1 MLRTIKIHAIR
12 NMALVFAAMAISAVQ
27 ASAAPTG
34 HFERTLKVSGQVD
47 MEITTGSGNVNVH
60 AGSNDTVQI
69 TAKIHASNNGSS
81 WLFGS
86 GDVEERIRKIE
97 QNPPVRQQGNMIVV
111 GRVEDRELLRNIS
124 IDYDVAV
131 PAQTKLLSQT
141 GSGDQTINGL
151 QQALTAKTGSGNIT
165 LESIGADAHV
175 HSGSGDLKINNL
187 KGTLYAETGSGN
199 IRAYGVAGEIDAH
212 TGSGDVEMHQ
222 VAAGDIKV
230 GTGSGNV
237 KLQGVKGGLRAQT
250 GSGDIQAEGEATRDW
265 RLGAG
270 SGNITLKLPTQ
281 ASFDLDARTSSGRLK
296 VSHPVTYEGGI
307 SKNHIHGKVNNGGVA
322 LDLHTGSGDI
332 YIE

>member
-1 MLRTIKIHAIR
+1 MVGTIKINAIR

-27 ASAAPTG
+27 ASAVPTG

-47 MEITTGSGNVNVH
+47 MEINSGAGNVNVH
-60 AGSNDTVQI
+60 IGSNDTVQI
-69 TAKIHASNNGSS
+69 TAKIHGNNNGTS

-124 IDYDVAV
+124 IDYDIAV

-141 GSGDQTINGL
+141 GSGDQTITGV
-151 QQALTAKTGSGNIT
+151 QQVLTARTGSGNIT
-165 LESIGADAHV
+165 LENIGADAHMR
-175 HSGSGDLKINNL
+175 SGSGDLKINNV
-187 KGTLYAETGSGN
+187 KGTLSAETGSGN

-222 VAAGDIKV
+222 VAAGDVKV
-230 GTGSGNV
+230 DTNSGNV
-237 KLQGVKGGLRAQT
+237 KLQGVKGGLRART

-265 RLGAG
+265 RLGAS

-281 ASFDLDARTSSGRLK
+281 ASFDFDARTSSGTLK
-296 VSHPVTYEGGI
+296 VNHPVTYQGGI

>member
-1 MLRTIKIHAIR
+1 MKSKTIR
-12 NMALVFAAMAISAVQ
+12 NVALVFAAFAISAIQ
-27 ASAAPTG
+27 AVAAPTG

-47 MEITTGSGNVNVH
+47 MEITSGSGNVTVH
-60 AGSNDTVQI
+60 IGSNDTVQI
-69 TAKIHASNNGSS
+69 SAKIHGSNNGTS

-86 GDVEERIRKIE
+86 GDVEEKIRKIE
-97 QNPPVRQQGNMIVV
+97 QDPPVRQQGNMIVV

-124 IDYDVAV
+124 IDYDVTV

-141 GSGDQTINGL
+141 GSGDQTITGL
-151 QQALTAKTGSGNIT
+151 QQSLTAKTGSGNIT
-165 LESIGADAHV
+165 LDNIGAETRV
-175 HSGSGDLKINNL
+175 HSGSGDLKINNV
-187 KGTLYAETGSGN
+187 KGNLFADTGSGN

-270 SGNITLKLPTQ
+270 SGNITLKLPGQ
-281 ASFDLDARTSSGRLK
+281 ASFDLDARTSSGTLK
-296 VSHPVTYEGGI
+296 VSHPVSYEGGI
-307 SKNHIHGKVNNGGVA
+307 TKNHIHGKVNNGGVA

>member
-1 MLRTIKIHAIR
+1 MKASVIR
-12 NMALVFAAMAISAVQ
+12 NIGLVFAAVAISAVQ
-27 ASAAPTG
+27 AFAAPTG

-47 MEITTGSGNVNVH
+47 LELMSGSGNINVH
-60 AGSNDTVQI
+60 IGGNDTVQI
-69 TAKIHASNNGSS
+69 SAKIHGSNNGVS

-86 GDVEERIRKIE
+86 GGVEENIRKIE
-97 QNPPVRQQGNMIVV
+97 QNPPIQHQGNMIVV
-111 GRVEDRELLRNIS
+111 GRLEDRDLVRNIS
-124 IDYDVAV
+124 IDYDVTV
-131 PAQTKLLSQT
+131 SAQTKLTSHT
-141 GSGDQTINGL
+141 GSGDQTITGV
-151 QQALTAKTGSGNIT
+151 QQSLTAKTGSGNIT
-165 LESIGADAHV
+165 LENIGSDARV
-175 HSGSGDLKINNL
+175 HSGSGDLKINNV
-187 KGTLYAETGSGN
+187 KGVLFADTGSGN

-237 KLQGVKGGLRAQT
+237 KLDGVKGGLRAQT
-250 GSGDIQAEGEATRDW
+250 GSGDIHAEGEATRDW

-270 SGNITLKLPTQ
+270 SGNITLKLPSQ
-281 ASFDLDARTSSGRLK
+281 ASFDLDARTSSGTLK
-296 VSHPVTYEGGI
+296 VSHPVTYQGGI

>member
-1 MLRTIKIHAIR
+1 MNLKVMR
-12 NMALVFAAMAISAVQ
+12 NAALVFAAIAVSAVQ
-27 ASAAPTG
+27 AVAAPTG

-47 MEITTGSGNVNVH
+47 MEITSGSGNVNVH
-60 AGSNDTVQI
+60 IGSNDTVQI
-69 TAKIHASNNGSS
+69 SAKIHGSNNGTS

-86 GDVEERIRKIE
+86 GDVEEKIRKIE

-124 IDYDVAV
+124 IDYDVTV

-141 GSGDQTINGL
+141 GSGDQTITGL
-151 QQALTAKTGSGNIT
+151 QQSLTAKTGSGNIT
-165 LESIGADAHV
+165 LDNIGAETRV
-175 HSGSGDLKINNL
+175 HSGSGDLKIDNVKGNL
-187 KGTLYAETGSGN
+187 FADTGSGN

-270 SGNITLKLPTQ
+270 SGNITLKLPGQ
-281 ASFDLDARTSSGRLK
+281 ASFDLDARTSSGTLK
-296 VSHPVTYEGGI
+296 VSHPVSYEGGI

-322 LDLHTGSGDI
+322 LELHTGSGDI

>member
-1 MLRTIKIHAIR
+1 MKLKAIG
-12 NMALVFAAMAISAVQ
+12 NIAVVLAAVAISAVQ

-47 MEITTGSGNVNVH
+47 MELNSGSGNINIH
-60 AGSNDTVQI
+60 TGSNDTVQI
-69 TAKIHASNNGSS
+69 SAKIHGSNNGTS

-86 GDVEERIRKIE
+86 GDLEEKIRKIE
-97 QNPPVRQQGNMIVV
+97 QNPPIRQQGNMIVV

-124 IDYDVAV
+124 IDYDVTI

-141 GSGDQTINGL
+141 GSGDQTISGI
-151 QQALTAKTGSGNIT
+151 QQSLTAKTGSGNIT
-165 LESIGADAHV
+165 LDNVGADTHV
-175 HSGSGDLKINNL
+175 HSGSGDLKINNV
-187 KGTLYAETGSGN
+187 KGALFADTGSGN
-199 IRAYGVAGEIDAH
+199 IRGYGVAGEIDAH

-230 GTGSGNV
+230 GSGSGNL
-237 KLQGVKGGLRAQT
+237 KLQGVQGGLRAQT
-250 GSGDIQAEGEATRDW
+250 GSGDIQAQGEATRDW

-270 SGNITLKLPTQ
+270 SGNITLKLPAQ
-281 ASFDLDARTSSGRLK
+281 ASFELDARTSSGTLK
-296 VSHPVTYEGGI
+296 VSHPVTYQGEI
-307 SKNHIHGKVNNGGVA
+307 SRKHIHGKVNSGGVA

>member
-1 MLRTIKIHAIR
+1 MNLKVIR
-12 NMALVFAAMAISAVQ
+12 NVVLVFAAVAVSAIQ
-27 ASAAPTG
+27 AAAAPTG
-34 HFERTLKVSGQVD
+34 HFDRTLKVNGQVD
-47 MEITTGSGNVNVH
+47 MEISSASGNVTVH
-60 AGSNDTVQI
+60 IGSNDTVQI
-69 TAKIHASNNGSS
+69 SAKIHGNNNGTS

-86 GDVEERIRKIE
+86 GDVEEKIRKIE

-111 GRVEDRELLRNIS
+111 SRVEDRELLRNIS
-124 IDYDVAV
+124 IDYDVTV

-141 GSGDQTINGL
+141 GSGDQTITGL
-151 QQALTAKTGSGNIT
+151 QQSVTAKTGSGNIT
-165 LESIGADAHV
+165 LDNIGAETRV
-175 HSGSGDLKINNL
+175 HSGSGDLKINNV
-187 KGTLYAETGSGN
+187 KGSLFA
-199 IRAYGVAGEIDAH
+199 DAH

-230 GTGSGNV
+230 GSGSGNLR
-237 KLQGVKGGLRAQT
+237 LQGVKGGLRAQT

-270 SGNITLKLPTQ
+270 SGNITLKLPGQ
-281 ASFDLDARTSSGRLK
+281 ASFDLDARTSSGTLK
-296 VSHPVTYEGGI
+296 VSHPISYEGGI

>member
-1 MLRTIKIHAIR
+1 MKVKAIR
-12 NMALVFAAMAISAVQ
+12 NMALWLAAIAISAVP
-27 ASAAPTG
+27 ALAAPTG

-47 MEITTGSGNVNVH
+47 MEISSGSGNVNVH
-60 AGSNDTVQI
+60 IGAADTVQI
-69 TAKIHASNNGSS
+69 TAKIHGNNNGTS

-86 GDVEERIRKIE
+86 GDVEEKIRKIE

-124 IDYDVAV
+124 IDYDVTV

-141 GSGDQTINGL
+141 GSGDQTITGL
-151 QQALTAKTGSGNIT
+151 QQALTAKTGSGNVT
-165 LESIGADAHV
+165 LENIGAESHV
-175 HSGSGDLKINNL
+175 HTGSGDLKIDNVKGNL
-187 KGTLYAETGSGN
+187 FADTGSGN

-270 SGNITLKLPTQ
+270 SGNVTLKLPTQ
-281 ASFDLDARTSSGRLK
+281 ASFDLDARTSSGVLK
-296 VSHPVTYEGGI
+296 VSHPFTDQGGMT
-307 SKNHIHGKVNNGGVA
+307 KNHIHGKVNNGGVA
-322 LDLHTGSGDI
+322 LELHTGSGDI